1 MSNPTSTYQQL
12 LRRYDRPCL
21 PLDDVRAEYLPHI
34 SSMDHLLEEIRKGA
48 IRLRYVRLHGSR
60 KAPPVVFLQDL
71 AKWLDAQ
78 DPYNQ
83 QDPTATHQVA

>member
-1 MSNPTSTYQQL
+1 MTTPNSTYQQL

-60 KAPPVVFLQDL
+60 KAAPVVYLQDL
-71 AKWLDAQ
+71 ANWLDAQ
-78 DPYNQ
+78 DPSKEQ
-83 QDPTATHQVA
+83 QTAA